1 MKTVPLSAART
12 LHLAAQGLLAPPRR
26 KAAKA
31 DVLTAIRQMG
41 QLQIDTIHVVARS
54 PYLVL
59 FSRIG
64 AYEPA
69 WLDAHLAEGKLFE
82 YWSHE
87 ACFVPIE
94 DYGLLRHRMLDPV
107 GMGWK
112 YAADWHGKY
121 RADIDSLLEHI
132 RQNGAVRAADF
143 AREGGKG
150 NGWWDWKPEK
160 RHLEVLF
167 ATGQLMV
174 SARHNFHRIYDLAE
188 RVLPGWD
195 DARDLQPVE
204 AVARELLLRSCRAL
218 GIARA
223 DWVADYYRLPRRPYV
238 DALNAL
244 ADEGELVRV
253 QVDGWKQDTFVHREF
268 APMIDDA
275 MTGKLASTVTTVL
288 SPFDPVVWD
297 RKRAAAL
304 FDFDYAIECYTPAAK
319 RKYGYF
325 VLPLLSRGKLVGR
338 VDAKAHR
345 AEGVFELKSFHLEP
359 GVRLSGRLTDDLRRA
374 LQRCADWHGTPEL
387 RITSG
392 PKEVL
397 AAFRDEAKKRALSET
412 PPTPATAKT
421 RRAQSTRRAALST
434 D

>member
-12 LHLAAQGLLAPPRR
+12 LHLAAQGLLVPPRR
-26 KAAKA
+26 KAMKD
-31 DVLTAIRQMG
+31 DVLVAIRRMA

-59 FSRIG
+59 FSRLG
-64 AYEPA
+64 AYDPQ
-69 WLDAHLAEGKLFE
+69 WLDAHLAEGRLFE

-94 DYGLLRHRMLDPV
+94 DYGLLRHRMLDPA

-112 YAADWHGKY
+112 YAADWHARH
-121 RADIDSLLEHI
+121 RADIDDLLDHI
-132 RQNGAVRAADF
+132 RLNGPVRAADF

-174 SARHNFHRIYDLAE
+174 AARQNFHRIYDLTE

-204 AVARELLLRSCRAL
+204 AASLELLRRTCRAL

-223 DWVADYYRLPRRPYV
+223 DWVADYYRLPRRPYG
-238 DALNAL
+238 DALHAL
-244 ADEGELVRV
+244 ADEGELEQVRV
-253 QVDGWKQDTFVHREF
+253 EGWKQDTFVHREF

-275 MTGKLASTVTTVL
+275 SNGQLASTVTTVL

-297 RKRAAAL
+297 RKRVAAL

-345 AEGVFELKSFHLEP
+345 ASGIFELKSFHLEP
-359 GVRLSGRLTDDLRRA
+359 NVRLSGRLTADLRRA

-387 RITSG
+387 QITSA
-392 PKEVL
+392 PKDVL
-397 AAFRDEAKKRALSET
+397 AAFS
-412 PPTPATAKT
+412 
-421 RRAQSTRRAALST
+421 AAG
-434 D
+434 

>member
-12 LHLAAQGLLAPPRR
+12 LHLAAQGLLVPPRR
-26 KAAKA
+26 KAMKD
-31 DVLTAIRQMG
+31 DVLVAIRRMA

-59 FSRIG
+59 FSRLG
-64 AYEPA
+64 AYDPQ

-94 DYGLLRHRMLDPV
+94 DYGLLRHRMLDPA

-112 YAADWHGKY
+112 YAADWHARH
-121 RADIDSLLEHI
+121 RADIDDLLDHI
-132 RQNGAVRAADF
+132 RLNGPVRAADF

-174 SARHNFHRIYDLAE
+174 AARQNFHRIYDLTE

-204 AVARELLLRSCRAL
+204 AASLELLRRTCRAL

-223 DWVADYYRLPRRPYV
+223 DWVADYYRLPRRPYA
-238 DALNAL
+238 DALHAL
-244 ADEGELVRV
+244 ADEGELEQVRV
-253 QVDGWKQDTFVHREF
+253 EGWKQDTFVHREF

-275 MTGKLASTVTTVL
+275 SNGQLASTVTTVL

-297 RKRAAAL
+297 RKRVAAL

-345 AEGVFELKSFHLEP
+345 ASGIFELKSFHLEP
-359 GVRLSGRLTDDLRRA
+359 NVRLSGRLTADLRRA

-387 RITSG
+387 QITSA
-392 PKEVL
+392 PKDVL
-397 AAFRDEAKKRALSET
+397 AAFS
-412 PPTPATAKT
+412 
-421 RRAQSTRRAALST
+421 AAG
-434 D
+434 

>member
-1 MKTVPLSAART
+1 VKTLPLSAART
-12 LHLAAQGLLAPPRR
+12 LHLAAQGLLTPPRR

-31 DVLTAIRQMG
+31 DVLDTIRRMT

-59 FSRIG
+59 FSRLG
-64 AYEPA
+64 AYPQQ
-69 WLDAHLAEGKLFE
+69 WLDEHLAEGKLFE

-87 ACFVPIE
+87 ACFVPTE
-94 DYGLLRHRMLDPV
+94 DYGLLRHRMLDPS

-112 YAADWHGKY
+112 YAAEWHNTHRK
-121 RADIDSLLEHI
+121 AIDTLLAHI
-132 RQNGAVRAADF
+132 RETGPVRSADF
-143 AREGGKG
+143 VREAGKS

-174 SARHNFHRIYDLAE
+174 AERRNFHRVYDLAE
-188 RVLPGWD
+188 RVLPDWD
-195 DARDLQPVE
+195 DARDLQPLDTVTAE
-204 AVARELLLRSCRAL
+204 VLRRTCRAL
-218 GIARA
+218 GVARA
-223 DWVADYYRLPRRPYV
+223 DWVADYYRLPRRPYR
-238 DALNAL
+238 DELHAL
-244 ADEGELVRV
+244 ADQGELIPV
-253 QVDGWKQDTFVHREF
+253 QVEGWKQDTFVHRDF

-275 MTGKLASTVTTVL
+275 ASGKLASTVTTVL

-345 AEGVFELKSFHLEP
+345 TQRVFELKSLHIEP
-359 GVRLSGRLTDDLRRA
+359 GVRLSARLAGDLRRA
-374 LQRCADWHGTPEL
+374 LQRCADWHGTPQLE
-387 RITSG
+387 ITSA
-392 PKEVL
+392 PEDW
-397 AAFRDEAKKRALSET
+397 RDALSADQ
-412 PPTPATAKT
+412 PIQA
-421 RRAQSTRRAALST
+421 
-434 D
+434 

>member
-1 MKTVPLSAART
+1 VKIVPLSAART
-12 LHLAAQGLLAPPRR
+12 LHLAAQGLLVPPRR
-26 KAAKA
+26 KAMKD
-31 DVLTAIRQMG
+31 DVLAAIRRMA

-59 FSRIG
+59 FSRLG
-64 AYEPA
+64 AYDPQ

-94 DYGLLRHRMLDPV
+94 DYGLLRHRMLDPA

-112 YAADWHGKY
+112 YAADWHARH
-121 RADIDSLLEHI
+121 RADIDNLLDHI
-132 RQNGAVRAADF
+132 RLNGPVRAADF

-150 NGWWDWKPEK
+150 SGWWDWKPEK

-174 SARHNFHRIYDLAE
+174 AARHNFHRIYDLTE

-204 AVARELLLRSCRAL
+204 AASRELLRRTCRAL

-238 DALNAL
+238 DALHAL
-244 ADEGELVRV
+244 ADAGELEQVRV
-253 QVDGWKQDTFVHREF
+253 EGWKQDTFVHREF
-268 APMIDDA
+268 SPMIDDA
-275 MTGKLASTVTTVL
+275 SNGRLASTVTTVL

-297 RKRAAAL
+297 RRRAAAL

-345 AEGVFELKSFHLEP
+345 GTGIFELKSFHLEP
-359 GVRLSGRLTDDLRRA
+359 NVRLSGRLIADLRRA
-374 LQRCADWHGTPEL
+374 LLRCADWHGTPEL
-387 RITSG
+387 QISSA

-397 AAFRDEAKKRALSET
+397 AAFSVAG
-412 PPTPATAKT
+412 
-421 RRAQSTRRAALST
+421 
-434 D
+434 

>member
-1 MKTVPLSAART
+1 MKIVPLSAART
-12 LHLAAQGLLAPPRR
+12 LHLAAQGLLVPPRR
-26 KAAKA
+26 KAMKD
-31 DVLTAIRQMG
+31 DVLVAIRRMA

-59 FSRIG
+59 FSRLG
-64 AYEPA
+64 AYDPQ

-94 DYGLLRHRMLDPV
+94 DYGLLRHRMLDPG

-112 YAADWHGKY
+112 YAADWHA
-121 RADIDSLLEHI
+121 RHRVDIDNLLDHI
-132 RQNGAVRAADF
+132 RLNGPVRAADF

-174 SARHNFHRIYDLAE
+174 AARQNFHRIYDVTE

-204 AVARELLLRSCRAL
+204 AASRELLRRTCRAL

-223 DWVADYYRLPRRPYV
+223 DWVADYYRLPRRPYA
-238 DALNAL
+238 DALHAL
-244 ADEGELVRV
+244 ADEGKLEQVRV
-253 QVDGWKQDTFVHREF
+253 EGWKQDTFVHREF

-275 MTGKLASTVTTVL
+275 SNGQLASTVTTVL

-297 RKRAAAL
+297 RKRVAAL

-345 AEGVFELKSFHLEP
+345 ASGIFELKSFHLEP
-359 GVRLSGRLTDDLRRA
+359 NVRLSVRLIADLRRA

-387 RITSG
+387 QITSA
-392 PKEVL
+392 PKDVL
-397 AAFRDEAKKRALSET
+397 AAFS
-412 PPTPATAKT
+412 
-421 RRAQSTRRAALST
+421 AAG
-434 D
+434 

>member
-1 MKTVPLSAART
+1 VKIVPLSAART
-12 LHLAAQGLLAPPRR
+12 LHLAAQGLLVPPRR
-26 KAAKA
+26 KPMKD
-31 DVLTAIRQMG
+31 DVMVAIRRMA

-59 FSRIG
+59 FSRLG
-64 AYEPA
+64 AYDPQ

-94 DYGLLRHRMLDPV
+94 DYGLLRHRMLDPA

-112 YAADWHGKY
+112 YAADWHAGH
-121 RADIDSLLEHI
+121 RAEIDNLLDQI
-132 RQNGAVRAADF
+132 RRNGPVRAADF

-174 SARHNFHRIYDLAE
+174 ASRHNFHRIYDLTE

-204 AVARELLLRSCRAL
+204 AASRELLRRTCRAL

-223 DWVADYYRLPRRPYV
+223 DWVADYYRLPRRPYR
-238 DALNAL
+238 DALHAL
-244 ADEGELVRV
+244 ADEGELEQVRV
-253 QVDGWKQDTFVHREF
+253 EGWKQDTFVHREF
-268 APMIDDA
+268 GQMIDDA
-275 MTGKLASTVTTVL
+275 SSGQLASTVTTVL

-297 RKRAAAL
+297 RKRVAAL
-304 FDFDYAIECYTPAAK
+304 FDFDYAIECYTPAVK

-345 AEGVFELKSFHLEP
+345 ASGIFELKSFHLEP
-359 GVRLSGRLTDDLRRA
+359 NVRLSGRLTADLRRA

-387 RITSG
+387 QITSA
-392 PKEVL
+392 PRDVL
-397 AAFRDEAKKRALSET
+397 AAFS
-412 PPTPATAKT
+412 
-421 RRAQSTRRAALST
+421 AAG
-434 D
+434 